1 MTTSAPLKSMPY
13 AQAKVRR
20 DTNRV
25 ALVSYTTTV
34 CEIIGGVLVV
44 YGLYSMTTRKHISA
58 FAREFGLDYSIAKT
72 CFERGLGFDIITRKF
87 VEGV

>member
-1 MTTSAPLKSMPY
+1 MTTFSPLKSMPY

-44 YGLYSMTTRKHISA
+44 HGLYSMTTRKHISA
-58 FAREFGLDYSIAKT
+58 FTREFGMDYSIAKA
-72 CFERGLGFDIITRKF
+72 CFERGLGFDIITREF